1 MYRYLLTSSILVHMY
16 NSPVTACV
24 PHRGHDATKIQ
35 AAFIFLPF
43 YMGKEE
49 KVKRQYIISNLVR
62 AVPVMMTVMYCMAAV
77 VAMYHQCKALMPKN
91 HIRQVQITDNSIIFH
106 QNSGEITIT
115 GYRVYPVTE
124 MTQEMIDEE
133 MYYDSLEL
141 LAICVEAEA
150 ANQGIE
156 GKRLVADVILN
167 RVDSPL
173 FPDNITDVITQ
184 PYHFTSY
191 WDGAMDRAV
200 PTEET
205 FQAVQ
210 MELDHRSNTE
220 ILYFT
225 AGEWPEYGT
234 KWKQVGDHY
243 FAKE

>member
-1 MYRYLLTSSILVHMY
+1 MRNEQEQIDITYKLAKV
-16 NSPVTACV
+16 V
-24 PHRGHDATKIQ
+24 ATV
-35 AAFIFLPF
+35 L
-43 YMGKEE
+43 
-49 KVKRQYIISNLVR
+49 
-62 AVPVMMTVMYCMAAV
+62 TVMYCMAAV
-77 VAMYHQCKALMPKN
+77 VAMYHQYEALAPK
-91 HIRQVQITDNSIIFH
+91 HVSREVQITENSVILPSS
-106 QNSGEITIT
+106 SGEIVIT
-115 GYRVYPVTE
+115 GYRIYPVTE

-150 ANQGIE
+150 ANQGLE

-205 FQAVQ
+205 FEAVR
-210 MELDHRSNTE
+210 MELENRSNTE

-234 KWKQVGDHY
+234 RWKQVGDHY
-243 FAKE
+243 FCKE

>member
-1 MYRYLLTSSILVHMY
+1 MRNEQENIKKEVGLAKIVAVLL
-16 NSPVTACV
+16 
-24 PHRGHDATKIQ
+24 
-35 AAFIFLPF
+35 
-43 YMGKEE
+43 
-49 KVKRQYIISNLVR
+49 
-62 AVPVMMTVMYCMAAV
+62 TVMYCMAAV
-77 VAMYHQCKALMPKN
+77 VAMYHQCKALVPKN
-91 HIRQVQITDNSIIFH
+91 HIRQVQITDNSIIYP
-106 QNSGEITIT
+106 STSSEIIIT

-150 ANQGIE
+150 ANQGLE

-173 FPDNITDVITQ
+173 FPDNIVDVITQ

-205 FQAVQ
+205 FQAVR

>member
-1 MYRYLLTSSILVHMY
+1 M
-16 NSPVTACV
+16 
-24 PHRGHDATKIQ
+24 
-35 AAFIFLPF
+35 
-43 YMGKEE
+43 
-49 KVKRQYIISNLVR
+49 KRQYIISNLVR
-62 AVPVMMTVMYCMAAV
+62 AVPVMLTVMYCMAAV
-77 VAMYHQCKALMPKN
+77 VAMYHQYEALAPKH
-91 HIRQVQITDNSIIFH
+91 HIMQVQITDNSIIYP
-106 QNSGEITIT
+106 SVSSEITIT

-141 LAICVEAEA
+141 LATCVEAEA
-150 ANQGIE
+150 ANQGLE

-191 WDGAMDRAV
+191 WDGAMARAE
-200 PTEET
+200 PTQET
-205 FQAVQ
+205 FEAVRL
-210 MELDHRSNTE
+210 ELEHRSNTE

-225 AGEWPEYGT
+225 AGEWPRYGT
-234 KWKQVGDHY
+234 HWRKVGDHY

>member
-1 MYRYLLTSSILVHMY
+1 MRHEQENI
-16 NSPVTACV
+16 
-24 PHRGHDATKIQ
+24 
-35 AAFIFLPF
+35 
-43 YMGKEE
+43 
-49 KVKRQYIISNLVR
+49 KRELGIAK
-62 AVPVMMTVMYCMAAV
+62 AVAVALTVMYCMAAV
-77 VAMYHQCKALMPKN
+77 VAMYHQYEALAPK
-91 HIRQVQITDNSIIFH
+91 HVSREVKITDNSIIYP
-106 QNSGEITIT
+106 STSSEIVIT

-124 MTQEMIDEE
+124 LTPEQIDEE

-150 ANQGIE
+150 ANQGLE

-173 FPDNITDVITQ
+173 FPDNIVDVISQ
-184 PYHFTSY
+184 PHHFTSY

-200 PTEET
+200 PSEET
-205 FQAVQ
+205 FEAVRL
-210 MELDHRSNTE
+210 ELEHRSNQE

-243 FAKE
+243 FCKE

>member
-1 MYRYLLTSSILVHMY
+1 MRLKFKQLL
-16 NSPVTACV
+16 
-24 PHRGHDATKIQ
+24 
-35 AAFIFLPF
+35 FFLSF

-62 AVPVMMTVMYCMAAV
+62 AVPVMLTVMYCMAAV

-91 HIRQVQITDNSIIFH
+91 HIRQVQITDNAIIYP
-106 QNSGEITIT
+106 SASSEITIT

-150 ANQGIE
+150 ANQGLE

-173 FPDNITDVITQ
+173 FPDNIVDVITQ

-243 FAKE
+243 FCKE

>member
-1 MYRYLLTSSILVHMY
+1 MKNEQELIDITHKLAKV
-16 NSPVTACV
+16 VV
-24 PHRGHDATKIQ
+24 
-35 AAFIFLPF
+35 AA
-43 YMGKEE
+43 
-49 KVKRQYIISNLVR
+49 
-62 AVPVMMTVMYCMAAV
+62 MTVMYCMAAV
-77 VAMYHQCKALMPKN
+77 VAMYHQCKALAPKP
-91 HIRQVQITDNSIIFH
+91 HIRQVQITENSVILPSS
-106 QNSGEITIT
+106 SGEIVIT
-115 GYRVYPVTE
+115 GYRIYPVTE

-150 ANQGIE
+150 ANQGLE

-173 FPDNITDVITQ
+173 FPDNIVDVITQ

-205 FQAVQ
+205 FQAVR